1 MWNIFDGFYKE
12 KKLGINLF
20 INESLHQTKWKMEK
34 SKKELERIE
43 SQNHT
48 RYIYYVPNVK
58 ILPSIASRWQ
68 QIRIANT
75 PIPIFFEIFAKI
87 RPSIV
92 YISIPFDSQRIA
104 YAWPFLTENRY
115 CARGGSL
122 DNKTLIP
129 RFLFAPSKQI
139 TFYSARISA
148 EYSICNPSRT
158 TPRRSLRDSI
168 IARWVHPGFIRDT
181 RFLIALP
188 NVNDGRW
195 SAG

>member
-129 RFLFAPSKQI
+129 RRSSCLRHRNKLRFIPREFPRNILFA
-139 TFYSARISA
+139 
-148 EYSICNPSRT
+148 
-158 TPRRSLRDSI
+158 TPLEQPRD
-168 IARWVHPGFIRDT
+168 ALYVT
-181 RFLIALP
+181 R
-188 NVNDGRW
+188 
-195 SAG
+195 